1 MFVFGVFMCASKGFW
16 LLYFFKVLYWSLF
29 SVSSGFFF
37 RDLELALFC
46 FVFRDLTHALHAH
59 GRMAKIEILRCS
71 CRFGAELV

>member
-16 LLYFFKVLYWSLF
+16 LYFFFTGFVLVSIF
-29 SVSSGFFF
+29 SFFGVFF